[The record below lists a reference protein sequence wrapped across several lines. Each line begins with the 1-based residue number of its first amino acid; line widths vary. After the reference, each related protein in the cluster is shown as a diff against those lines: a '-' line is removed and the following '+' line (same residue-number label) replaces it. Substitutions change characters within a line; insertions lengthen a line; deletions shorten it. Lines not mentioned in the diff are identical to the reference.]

1 MLLDFALPDHDRK
14 LIPEGR
20 VSGPMPWV
28 IAIMLFLTLLV
39 AAAGLTLADA
49 ARQGG
54 DDLAQQVTIQI
65 IEADPI
71 ARAGQRVAVARKL
84 RSVPG
89 ILTVTAVPDAEV
101 RNLLEPWLG
110 TGVIDADIPV
120 PALVDVRLNGV
131 PTAATLDRLE
141 TILRPIAPNVR
152 IDSHSS
158 WMAPFFDLMAA
169 LVWLAVGILFL
180 LLLATSAVVILA
192 VRSSLNTHRETIQIM
207 HMMGSTDVQA
217 ARLFQR
223 RVALDA
229 LLGGVVG
236 FIAAAAVILLL
247 GGRFAAVEP
256 GLLAGAAFPWYG
268 WIMLVLIPLAVT
280 GLAMLMARWTVISA
294 LKKTL

>member
-1 MLLDFALPDHDRK
+1 MLLDFTLPDHERK

-39 AAAGLTLADA
+39 AAAGLTLAEA
-49 ARQGG
+49 SRQGG

-71 ARAGQRVAVARKL
+71 ARAGQRAAVAKKL

-89 ILTVTAVPDAEV
+89 ILTVNAVPDAEV

-131 PTAATLDRLE
+131 PTAATLKRLE
-141 TILRPIAPNVR
+141 TLLRPLASTIR
-152 IDSHSS
+152 IDSHSG
-158 WMAPFFDLMAA
+158 WMAPFFDLMSA
-169 LVWLAVGILFL
+169 LVWLAVGILL
-180 LLLATSAVVILA
+180 LLLVATSAVVILA

-207 HMMGSTDVQA
+207 HMMGSTDLQA

-223 RVALDA
+223 RIALDA
-229 LLGGVVG
+229 LLGGVMG
-236 FIAAAAVILLL
+236 FIAAATVILLL

-256 GLLAGAAFPWYG
+256 GLLAGAVFPWYG
-268 WIMLVLIPLAVT
+268 WIMLAFIPLAVT
-280 GLAMLMARWTVISA
+280 GLAMLMARWTVVVA
-294 LKKTL
+294 LQKAL

>member
-131 PTAATLDRLE
+131 PSAATLKTLE
-141 TILRPIAPNVR
+141 TSLRQVAPNIR

-158 WMAPFFDLMAA
+158 WMAPFFNLMST

>member
-1 MLLDFALPDHDRK
+1 MLLDFALPEHDRK

-54 DDLAQQVTIQI
+54 DDLAQQVTVQI
-65 IEADPI
+65 IEADP
-71 ARAGQRVAVARKL
+71 AMRAGQRVAAAKTL
-84 RSVPG
+84 RLVPG
-89 ILTVTAVPDAEV
+89 VLDVKPVPDAEV

-110 TGVIDADIPV
+110 SGIIDADIPV
-120 PALVDVRLNGV
+120 PALVDVRLDSA
-131 PTAATLDRLE
+131 PDAERLE
-141 TILRPIAPNVR
+141 TLRKVLRPVAPVTR

-158 WMAPFFDLMAA
+158 WMAPFFDLMSA
-169 LVWLAVGILFL
+169 LVWLAVAVLFL

-192 VRSSLNTHRETIQIM
+192 VRSALNTHRETIQIM

-229 LLGGVVG
+229 LLGGIVG
-236 FIAAAAVILLL
+236 FVAATAVIVVL
-247 GGRFAAVEP
+247 GGRLAAVEP

-268 WIMLVLIPLAVT
+268 WIVLALIPLAVT

-294 LKKTL
+294 LKKIL